1 MHFEEISCT
10 FQFFVEK
17 FTLKVAHNCGLEASV
32 VWDTKTKEP
41 RDDVRCSAIHD
52 EVDSLDGVFPLCQC
66 TEIFWNWGPTFPLLQ
81 NDCQQATEKVHRVA
95 MKLEWI

>member
-32 VWDTKTKEP
+32 VWDTKPKEL

-52 EVDSLDGVFPLCQC
+52 EVDSLNGVFPSLSVHVN
-66 TEIFWNWGPTFPLLQ
+66 IF
-81 NDCQQATEKVHRVA
+81 
-95 MKLEWI
+95 